1 MASRELIPF
10 ALAFAGCVAG
20 PVADYESLPA
30 DCSLWDVEADLFH
43 ERCIDGP
50 CHGAVQFPAAGLDL
64 ETPGVGER
72 IVGAPSNGCR
82 RAVLVE
88 PGDET
93 GGVFMDK
100 LTDDPP
106 CGLQMP
112 LGKRKLSESEFEC
125 VREWTAAAAD
135 ANEE

>member
-1 MASRELIPF
+1 MASRELI
-10 ALAFAGCVAG
+10 ALVFCCTGCIAG
-20 PVADYESLPA
+20 PVAEYESLPA
-30 DCSLWDVEADLFH
+30 DCSLWDVESDLFH
-43 ERCIDGP
+43 QRCIDGP

-64 ETPGVGER
+64 ETPGVRDR

-112 LGKRKLSESEFEC
+112 LGKRKLTEPEFAC
-125 VREWTAAAAD
+125 VLEWTADAAMEAQ
-135 ANEE
+135 